1 MPELVA
7 LRGGASGSG
16 SGKYKPPLLPLAS
29 VLSEAHR
36 AHLHTSGLTDAT
48 IDASR
53 CYTITTRNEFVELLG
68 RTDSLPPRG
77 GAIAIPFMW
86 PGEAQPYAY
95 RVRPDEPRKDRPKGG
110 KGKLKPV
117 KYDQP
122 KREAVGVMLYYPPRT
137 VASGEL
143 GDITRT
149 LVVVEGEKKC
159 LALDQ
164 LGYTVVGLC
173 GVWNWLDS
181 DARRANRDDWRLHPR
196 LVEHSPIA
204 GRRVV
209 YVADQDVWTNSN
221 VMLAVRRF
229 ARCAQDAGALGTTL
243 VTPPDYSEHKGV
255 DDWYAAG
262 GDVAELFASAQHVEP
277 YDDSETAAVPFSRVP
292 ALRDAPVPSGL
303 AVPYGY
309 EVGDTGRVVCQG
321 GKQPAEVSP
330 RPMVVAT
337 YYSDYVTGE
346 MHADVVY
353 RSSSGAWSSAY
364 VSRRALVDAR
374 ACTAELGPV
383 GAPVTSVTAKHVVGW
398 FAAYEVANGAV
409 LRPRRSISRTGW
421 LGPDVFMS
429 HETIWSTEADPEVVA
444 SGDLTRYTR
453 VLAPRGSLDAHA
465 RAVAAAW
472 RASPIARVAVCAA
485 LAATLLDRVGM
496 RGFAVHLC
504 GDSSRGKTTML
515 RVAASVFGDPDDP
528 AWVASWNT
536 TANAAESRAATLCD
550 LPLCYD
556 EAGASDLVAIRRLV
570 YTLANGEGRGRLG
583 RDTSLR
589 TVTSWRTVV
598 LSSGEIPLADSTQ
611 ATGAQARVLDLIVD
625 GFGELDGD
633 AAAIDALRATCADNA
648 GSLGAEWLGRLVELA
663 EGDWSAIR
671 ERRKAIK
678 LAYTGD
684 ASSPLK
690 SRVADYVALL
700 AVVEEIVVRFW
711 PSYGFGTAGVVVEA
725 LAELGGTIKPAAE
738 RIATVLRDAIA
749 ARPDS
754 FPIAESTGRGA
765 LRVRLGERVERHGL
779 RVATGLGEVVEVLL
793 IPSYLRRV
801 CAENNA
807 SYASLLRDWAASGAI
822 RFARNGV
829 GHSVRYDLRRTVEG
843 SAPSTW
849 IVWVGHAADGGDD
862 EQGELST
869 PPARLD
875 R

>member
-1 MPELVA
+1 
-7 LRGGASGSG
+7 
-16 SGKYKPPLLPLAS
+16 
-29 VLSEAHR
+29 
-36 AHLHTSGLTDAT
+36 LTDAT

-53 CYTITTRNEFVELLG
+53 CYTIATRNEFVELLG

-77 GAIAIPFMW
+77 GAIAIPFFW
-86 PGEAQPYAY
+86 PGDPHPYAY
-95 RVRPDEPRKDRPKGG
+95 RVRPDEPRKERPKGG

-143 GDITRT
+143 ADLTRT
-149 LVVVEGEKKC
+149 LVVVEGEKKA

-196 LVEHSPIA
+196 LVEHSPLA

-229 ARCAQDAGALGTTL
+229 ARCAQDAGAAGTTL
-243 VTPPDYSEHKGV
+243 VTPPEYSEHKGV

-262 GDVAELFASAQHVEP
+262 GDVTELFAAAQHVEP
-277 YDDSETAAVPFSRVP
+277 YDDTETAAVPFGRVP
-292 ALRDAPVPSGL
+292 ALRDAPVPPGL
-303 AVPYGY
+303 VVPYGY
-309 EVGDTGRVVCQG
+309 EVADSGRVVCQG

-330 RPMVVAT
+330 RPMVVAA
-337 YYSDYVTGE
+337 YYSDYVTSE

-353 RSSSGAWSSAY
+353 RNAAGGWSSAY

-374 ACTAELGPV
+374 ASTAELGPV

-398 FAAYEVANGAV
+398 FAAYEVANGAT
-409 LRPRRSISRTGW
+409 LKPRRSISRTGW

-429 HETIWSTEADPEVVA
+429 HETTWSTEADPEVVA

-453 VLAPRGSLDAHA
+453 VLAPRGSLDEHT
-465 RAVAAAW
+465 RALAAAW
-472 RASPIARVAVCAA
+472 RASPIARVAICAA
-485 LAATLLDRVGM
+485 LAAPLLERVGM

-515 RVAASVFGDPDDP
+515 RVAASVFGDPESP

-536 TANAAESRAATLCD
+536 TANAAEARAATLCD

-556 EAGASDLVAIRRLV
+556 EAGASDLVAVRRLV

-583 RDTSLR
+583 RDTSVR
-589 TVTSWRTVV
+589 TVTNWRTIV
-598 LSSGEIPLADSTQ
+598 LSSGEIPLADTTQ
-611 ATGAQARVLDLIVD
+611 ATGAQARVLDLIVE

-633 AAAIDALRATCADNA
+633 SAAIDALRTRCTDNS
-648 GSLGAEWLGRLVELA
+648 GSFGAAWLGHLVSLTAPLWA
-663 EGDWSAIR
+663 EII

-678 LAYTGD
+678 VEY
-684 ASSPLK
+684 ASEAASPLK
-690 SRVADYVALL
+690 SRIADYAALL
-700 AVVEEIVVRFW
+700 GVVEELVVRLF
-711 PSYGFGTAGVVVEA
+711 PDQGFGSSGEVVRT
-725 LAELGGTIKPAAE
+725 LSDELDGDGDDDDESVATAAE
-738 RIATVLRDAIA
+738 RMATVLRDAIS
-749 ARPDS
+749 ARPEA
-754 FPIAESTGRGA
+754 FPVAEATGRGA
-765 LRVRLGERVERHGL
+765 LRVRVGERAVERYGL
-779 RVATGLGEVVEVLL
+779 RVVDGLGEVVEVLL
-793 IPSYLRRV
+793 IPTYLRLL
-801 CAENNA
+801 CSENNTSFKA
-807 SYASLLRDWAASGAI
+807 IKREWARRGWLRGI
-822 RFARNGV
+822 KNGR
-829 GHSVRYDLRRTVEG
+829 GRSNGPRTQLRRTVEG
-843 SAPSTW
+843 MGALVW
-849 IVWVGHAADGGDD
+849 YVWVGPEAVGGDD
-862 EQGELST
+862 
-869 PPARLD
+869 D
-875 R
+875 